1 MRHQTS
7 ACACLPLQELLRE
20 LDELDAARLA
30 SSLSAQQHHKARAAF
45 AAAAQQQQQQQQ
57 QHGHLH
63 QSRSGAAGPAAA
75 QHASAAQHSS
85 FVTMTGSM
93 EEIWDAA
100 VLQGI
105 AAQAAQQQGR
115 DKAQHGSSTGGIG
128 DTVRGWASSI
138 SSTASGAWQ
147 LVTGSRTSSSSSGA
161 GGASGEAE
169 ARPRVDPTVAAVGA
183 GLAVVVAY
191 SLYAERQNIR
201 KGLRKGAHTV
211 RRGVAEVLGMALGL
225 APSPMAAVP
234 STRHLQ

>member
-1 MRHQTS
+1 M
-7 ACACLPLQELLRE
+7 RE
-20 LDELDAARLA
+20 LDELDATRLA
-30 SSLSAQQHHKARAAF
+30 SSLSAQQHHHKARAAF
-45 AAAAQQQQQQQQ
+45 AAQQQ
-57 QHGHLH
+57 QHGHPH
-63 QSRSGAAGPAAA
+63 QARPGAAAMAGPAGPGAA
-75 QHASAAQHSS
+75 RHASAAQHSS

-100 VLQGI
+100 VLQGS
-105 AAQAAQQQGR
+105 AAQAAQQQAR

-128 DTVRGWASSI
+128 ATVRGWASSI
-138 SSTASGAWQ
+138 GSTASGAWQ
-147 LVTGSRTSSSSSGA
+147 MVTGSSSRASSSSSGA

-169 ARPRVDPTVAAVGA
+169 AGPRVDRTVAALGA

-211 RRGVAEVLGMALGL
+211 RRGAAEVLGMALGL